1 MCSLELVLLQQIDSD
16 RIDFKRKEMELLEN
30 ISSDTLTL
38 LNELENILENVDT
51 NIISTKRNNQNRT
64 IKQIVGHL
72 VDSASNNTHRAIHL
86 QYQESPLIFPD
97 YANLGVNDKWIAIQD
112 YNNYEWNDLIQL
124 MKYTN
129 IHMANVIKNIDTS
142 KLQNKWISALKDQYT
157 LEEMIVDYPLHFK
170 IHLDQI
176 KELIKK

>member
-1 MCSLELVLLQQIDSD
+1 M
-16 RIDFKRKEMELLEN
+16 KLLEN
-30 ISSDTLTL
+30 ISSDTKKLI
-38 LNELENILENVDT
+38 NELEEILKNIDE

-72 VDSASNNTHRAIHL
+72 VDSASNNIHRIIHL
-86 QYQESPLIFPD
+86 QYQPIPLIFPD

-112 YNNYEWNDLIQL
+112 YNNYNWNDLIQL

-129 IHMANVIKNIDTS
+129 IHITNVIKNIDAS

-176 KELIKK
+176 KELIDK

>member
-1 MCSLELVLLQQIDSD
+1 
-16 RIDFKRKEMELLEN
+16 MELLES

-38 LNELENILENVDT
+38 LNELENILKDIDK
-51 NIISTKRNNQNRT
+51 NIISTKQNSQNRT

-72 VDSASNNTHRAIHL
+72 VDSASNNTHRIIHL
-86 QYQESPLIFPD
+86 QYQPIPLIFPD

-112 YNNYEWNDLIQL
+112 YNNYDWNDLIQL

-129 IHMANVIKNIDTS
+129 IHITNVIKNIDSS
-142 KLQNKWISALKDQYT
+142 KLQNKWISALGDQYT

-170 IHLDQI
+170 IHLEQI
-176 KELIKK
+176 KELIDMRVV